1 MSPSLR
7 GAEHLV
13 GAPRARFAMHF
24 PLLLWA
30 TLWLVPLLLAALVV
44 ATGSP
49 GAAVIGLVLV
59 WLLASLPLTWFLRR
73 HRMILT
79 DRAIVMGPFVPGVAP
94 DVVFYADIDTSTIR
108 TWSNLRAYL
117 RASGT
122 SAFTSGE
129 MITPLSRLGVTFRA
143 GRSGRLKDGRLV
155 EEDLVASLGSGT
167 VVMFALSGSAERF
180 IGALT
185 PLLVAAR
192 VPSAADVPRTA
203 LPPGRLSGQKGSH
216 RTEIPGWPAP
226 RQGERFEDLPPEVQE
241 GIRRRMSKG

>member
-13 GAPRARFAMHF
+13 GTPRAQFRMHYSA
-24 PLLLWA
+24 LVWA
-30 TLWLVPLLLAALVV
+30 VLWLVPLLLAAPLV

-49 GAAVIGLVLV
+49 GAAAIGLVLV
-59 WLLASLPLTWFLRR
+59 WLLASLPLTWLLRR
-73 HRMILT
+73 HRMLLT
-79 DRAIVMGPFVPGVAP
+79 DRAIVMGPFVPRVAP
-94 DVVFYADIDTSTIR
+94 TVLFHADIDASTIR

-117 RASGT
+117 RAAEL
-122 SAFTSGE
+122 SAFESGE

-143 GRSGRLKDGRLV
+143 RRSGRLQDGRLV
-155 EEDLVASLGSGT
+155 ESDIVAALGGT
-167 VVMFALSGSAERF
+167 TEMFALTGSAERF
-180 IGALT
+180 VGALT

-192 VPSAADVPRTA
+192 VPGAADVPRTA
-203 LPPGRLSGQKGSH
+203 LPPGRLSGEKDSH

-226 RQGERFEDLPPEVQE
+226 RPGERFEDLPPEVQE

>member
-1 MSPSLR
+1 MSPSLG

-79 DRAIVMGPFVPGVAP
+79 DRAIVMGPFVPRVAP
-94 DVVFYADIDTSTIR
+94 DVLFYADIDTSTIR

-143 GRSGRLKDGRLV
+143 RRSGRLQDGRLV
-155 EEDLVASLGSGT
+155 EDDLVSSLGGT
-167 VVMFALSGSAERF
+167 IEMFALTGSAERF

-185 PLLVAAR
+185 PLLIAAQ
-192 VPSAADVPRTA
+192 VPGAEAVPHTA
-203 LPPGRLSGQKGSH
+203 LPPGRLSGEKGSH

>member
-13 GAPRARFAMHF
+13 GTPRAQFRMHYSA
-24 PLLLWA
+24 LVWA
-30 TLWLVPLLLAALVV
+30 VLWLVPLLLAALLV

-94 DVVFYADIDTSTIR
+94 DVLFYADIDTSTIR

-155 EEDLVASLGSGT
+155 EDDLVASLGSGT

-192 VPSAADVPRTA
+192 VPGAADVPRTA
-203 LPPGRLSGQKGSH
+203 LPPGRLSGEKDSH

-226 RQGERFEDLPPEVQE
+226 RPGERFEDLPPEVQE

>member
-13 GAPRARFAMHF
+13 GAPRARFAMHW

-30 TLWLVPLLLAALVV
+30 VLWLVPLLCAALVV

-94 DVVFYADIDTSTIR
+94 DVLFYADIDTSTIR

-117 RASGT
+117 RTSGT

-143 GRSGRLKDGRLV
+143 GRAGG
-155 EEDLVASLGSGT
+155 
-167 VVMFALSGSAERF
+167 
-180 IGALT
+180 
-185 PLLVAAR
+185 
-192 VPSAADVPRTA
+192 
-203 LPPGRLSGQKGSH
+203 
-216 RTEIPGWPAP
+216 
-226 RQGERFEDLPPEVQE
+226 
-241 GIRRRMSKG
+241 